1 MTSTASSSP
10 IGGRTRLLTA
20 PAVAGVAYLAAW
32 VTGLAVWPSNLDV
45 AASGSQVVAAYT
57 GHQGVAMTQSLL
69 FHGMAAVA
77 LALVVLALGQAA
89 RRRHGGPLGP
99 AMVVAGVGAV
109 AVSLVQCALGLLLAG
124 SAVPDGDSSRAGS
137 LFAAINR
144 LDGVKMFALA
154 AMAASGAAL
163 VRRTRLL
170 PMWLGYLGALLAVAL
185 VVSGIG
191 YLLLSSTLA
200 PTAYVSGLLLLAWVT
215 AAGIS
220 LGGLQERQWA
230 APGRKGG
237 LHQPRQLARSP
248 VTRTQPEASRSC
260 GLSSWTR
267 TATKSHKS
275 GSGERSAT
283 GGRTLPPERLRPARR
298 SAREDHGYEED
309 R

>member
-1 MTSTASSSP
+1 MTSTAPSRP

-20 PAVAGVAYLAAW
+20 PAVAGVAYLLAW

-69 FHGMAAVA
+69 VHGVAAVA
-77 LALVVLALGQAA
+77 LAVVVLVLGQAA
-89 RRRHGGPLGP
+89 RRRDGGPLGP
-99 AMVVAGVGAV
+99 AMVVAGVGAAV
-109 AVSLVQCALGLLLAG
+109 VSLVQCALGLLLAG
-124 SAVPDGDSSRAGS
+124 SVVPDGDSGRAGS

-144 LDGVKMFALA
+144 LDGVKMLALA

-170 PMWLGYLGALLAVAL
+170 PGWLGWLGALLAVAL

-200 PTAYVSGLLLLAWVT
+200 PTAYVAGLLLLAWVT

-220 LGGLQERQWA
+220 LGGLQER
-230 APGRKGG
+230 R
-237 LHQPRQLARSP
+237 
-248 VTRTQPEASRSC
+248 
-260 GLSSWTR
+260 
-267 TATKSHKS
+267 
-275 GSGERSAT
+275 
-283 GGRTLPPERLRPARR
+283 
-298 SAREDHGYEED
+298 
-309 R
+309 